1 MWLEFASPSTVVC
14 LDDFGTIES
23 DALEG
28 VDSNE
33 DDPGVRVDA
42 VLGVTIADCVKDWRI
57 EIVATRRQRRARE
70 SSPEG
75 SFK

>member
-42 VLGVTIADCVKDWRI
+42 VLGVTIADCVKDW
-57 EIVATRRQRRARE
+57 TMGT
-70 SSPEG
+70 SYD
-75 SFK
+75 

>member
-28 VDSNE
+28 VHGNE
-33 DDPGVRVDA
+33 DDSGVRVDA
-42 VLGVTIADCVKDWRI
+42 VLGVTIADCVKD
-57 EIVATRRQRRARE
+57 
-70 SSPEG
+70 
-75 SFK
+75 